1 MAVTLRFY
9 RLGKKNNP
17 FYRIV
22 AIDKRKKRNG
32 AYIESIGTYDPM
44 VEPLKLEIKQDRLD
58 YWKEKGATLST
69 SLEKILKS
77 ANKAKKD

>member
-32 AYIESIGTYDPM
+32 SYIESIGTYDPM
-44 VEPLKLEIKQDRLD
+44 VEPSKLDIKKDRLD
-58 YWKEKGATLST
+58 YWKEKGATISA
-69 SLEKILKS
+69 SLGRVLKS
-77 ANKAKKD
+77 DSKAKKD